1 MTAADAPGDREVVAL
16 RAGEGQSVWSLGG
29 RFTVKL
35 DSALAEGRLSLVES
49 LAFRS
54 TEPPLHVHHRE
65 DEAWY
70 VLDGQM
76 TFYVGDRVEVAPSGS
91 FVFAP
96 MGLPHTF
103 TVDVEPTRVLVLA
116 SPGGF
121 EHFALE
127 LGADAVD
134 DTPPKDL
141 AVPPPEALGPVAARY
156 GIEVV
161 GPPRRIS
168 HPEGD

>member
-1 MTAADAPGDREVVAL
+1 MEHKSPQREPYL
-16 RAGEGQSVWSLGG
+16 LMPGEGDSVWSLGG

-35 DSALAEGRLSLVES
+35 GGADVQHRFALVEAV
-49 LAFRS
+49 AFQS
-54 TEPPLHVHHRE
+54 TEPPVHIHHHEHE

-76 TFYVGDRVEVAPSGS
+76 TFYVADRVLKATAGA

-96 MGLPHTF
+96 QGIPHTF
-103 TVDVEPTRVLVLA
+103 TVDIEPTRVLVLA

-121 EHFALE
+121 EQFALE
-127 LGADAVD
+127 LGERATSDVQPAG
-134 DTPPKDL
+134 L
-141 AVPPPEALGPVAARY
+141 AMPHPDVLGPVAERY

-161 GPPRRIS
+161 GPARRAL
-168 HPEGD
+168 GTGL

>member
-1 MTAADAPGDREVVAL
+1 MEPDASRQPYLLTRDE
-16 RAGEGQSVWSLGG
+16 GESVWSLGG

-35 DSALAEGRLSLVES
+35 PASAAQGRYALVEAV
-49 LAFRS
+49 AFRS

-70 VLDGQM
+70 VLDGKM
-76 TFYVGDRVEVAPSGS
+76 TFYVGAQVLQAAVGS

-96 MGLPHTF
+96 QGIPHTF
-103 TVDVEPTRVLVLA
+103 TVDVEPTRVLLLA

-121 EHFALE
+121 EQFALD
-127 LGADAVD
+127 LGAPATSDA
-134 DTPPKDL
+134 
-141 AVPPPEALGPVAARY
+141 PPPDLTIPHPEVLGPVAERY

-161 GPPRRIS
+161 GPPRRAS
-168 HPEGD
+168 EAGH

>member
-1 MTAADAPGDREVVAL
+1 MAL
-16 RAGEGQSVWSLGG
+16 EARIPLALGPGEGESVWSLGG

-35 DSALAEGRLSLVES
+35 EGALSEGRLALIEA
-49 LAFRS
+49 LAFRT
-54 TEPPLHVHHRE
+54 TEPPLHIHHRE

-70 VLDGQM
+70 ILDGGM
-76 TFYVGDRVEVAPSGS
+76 TFHVGEVSHTATPGS
-91 FVFAP
+91 FVYAP

-127 LGADAVD
+127 FGIPARD
-134 DTPPKDL
+134 DVLPDDL
-141 AVPPPEALGPVAARY
+141 AVPAPEVLGPVAERY

-161 GPPRRIS
+161 GPPHRIS
-168 HPEGD
+168 HPEKG